1 MIRYRVGIN
10 TLLAITKNGEFLA
23 PVMKKTWVLL
33 PNDIHETLQRLAI
46 DKHLPVSGLILQAIE
61 QVYANY
67 ILRADVARKPLTNE
81 TPQGRPQSHE
91 KPPARIGVSSRS
103 KRRTTVTPLK
113 KSGSSTAPTHS
124 SKATPVELH
133 IRRLPVEEATY
144 RLDKYLDAA
153 FMSGHKSVRIIHGKG
168 TGTLR
173 KVVWD
178 RLDNHSLVE
187 TYRIA
192 DSGEGDTGV
201 TIVQL
206 ADR

>member
-1 MIRYRVGIN
+1 
-10 TLLAITKNGEFLA
+10 
-23 PVMKKTWVLL
+23 MKKTWVLL
-33 PNDIHETLQRLAI
+33 PNDIHEALRRLAI
-46 DKHLPVSGLILQAIE
+46 DKHLRVSGLILQAIK
-61 QVYANY
+61 QTYADN
-67 ILRADVARKPLTNE
+67 ILPPHVVRKPLASQTLQE
-81 TPQGRPQSHE
+81 HPQSHE
-91 KPPARIGVSSRS
+91 KPTTRITKSDRG
-103 KRRTTVTPLK
+103 KRRTTPTPLK
-113 KSGSSTAPTHS
+113 RSGASTAPTHS
-124 SKATPVELH
+124 KTTPVELH
-133 IRRLPVEEATY
+133 IRRLTVDEATY

-153 FMSGHKSVRIIHGKG
+153 FMSGHKWVRIIHGKG

>member
-1 MIRYRVGIN
+1 
-10 TLLAITKNGEFLA
+10 
-23 PVMKKTWVLL
+23 MKKTWVLL

-46 DKHLPVSGLILQAIE
+46 DTHLPVSGLILQAIE
-61 QVYANY
+61 QVYADY
-67 ILRADVARKPLTNE
+67 ILRADVTRKPLTNQ
-81 TPQGRPQSHE
+81 TPQKRPQSQE
-91 KPPARIGVSSRS
+91 KPTTRIGVSGRG
-103 KRRTTVTPLK
+103 KRRTTATPLK
-113 KSGSSTAPTHS
+113 KSGATTVPTDNRT
-124 SKATPVELH
+124 TPVELH
-133 IRRLPVEEATY
+133 IRRLPVDEATY